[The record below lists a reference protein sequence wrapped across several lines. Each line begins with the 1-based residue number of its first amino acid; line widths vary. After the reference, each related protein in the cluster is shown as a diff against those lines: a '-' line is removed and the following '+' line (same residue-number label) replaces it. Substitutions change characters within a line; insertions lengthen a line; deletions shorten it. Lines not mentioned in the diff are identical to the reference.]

1 MKQHIQSILI
11 LLFFIGLFGCRQS
24 QKDKSKDIKRPNI
37 LLILVDDLGY
47 SDLGCY
53 GSDIKTP
60 SLDKLAHQGVI
71 FSDFYVSSLCAPT
84 RAMLLTGV
92 DNHQNGLGTM
102 PPGHTENQYLQPGY
116 EGSLNNQVVA
126 LPEIMRDNGYHTYM
140 SGKWHLGHHEENYPA
155 NRGFEKSFA
164 FLGGGSG
171 HFSNAFALGPGEEP
185 VTFYVRNKNIVE
197 KLPDDF
203 YSTKNFTDEMIHY
216 ILEQE
221 DDSPFFAYLAYT
233 APHDPL
239 HVPDEYLDKYT
250 GVYDAGY
257 EQIKK
262 DRLGRMKKLGIVDES
277 IPYNPGTGKFP
288 QWEDLDDNEKKT
300 QARKMEIFAAM
311 IENLDHHIG
320 RVIDTLKKTGK
331 YENTIFIFLSDNGA
345 NPKEA
350 VFYPGNSKEFL
361 AENFDNSYA
370 NLGKSNS
377 FISQG
382 GAWAEVSNTPFTYFK
397 TTTGEGGIHA
407 PLIISGP
414 NVKIRNLASNT
425 GMHVCDIFP
434 TVLDFAG
441 VSRPDNYNG
450 NELAP
455 LYGFSAM
462 KFLAGDNVQVRNTT
476 INPLLFEMIECRAI
490 IKGKWKAMM
499 LQAPYA
505 NEPIWQLYDL
515 SIDPLEKNDLA
526 LQEPEKLEE
535 LIKDWDEYANDVGYI
550 KAEGEFLINKIG
562 PEEFYKYESRSK

>member
-1 MKQHIQSILI
+1 MKRDIQSILI
-11 LLFFIGLFGCRQS
+11 LLIIVGLFGCRPD
-24 QKDKSKDIKRPNI
+24 QKDNPKDIKRPNI
-37 LLILVDDLGY
+37 IIILVDDLGY

-53 GSDIKTP
+53 GSEIKTP
-60 SLDKLAHQGVI
+60 SIDKLAQGGVI

-116 EGSLNNQVVA
+116 EGSLNSQVVA
-126 LPEIMRDNGYHTYM
+126 LPEIMRDSGYHTYM
-140 SGKWHLGHHEENYPA
+140 AGKWHLGHHKENYPA
-155 NRGFEKSFA
+155 SRGFEKSFA

-185 VTFYVRNKNIVE
+185 VTFYVRNKEIVE

-203 YSTKNFTDEMIHY
+203 YSTENFTDEMIHY

-239 HVPDEYLDKYT
+239 QVPDEYLDKYK
-250 GVYDAGY
+250 GVYSKGY
-257 EQIKK
+257 EELKK
-262 DRLGRMKKLGIVDES
+262 DRLAQMKKNGLVGEN
-277 IPYNPGTGKFP
+277 IPYNPGTGKSP

-311 IENLDHHIG
+311 IENLDYHIG

-331 YENTIFIFLSDNGA
+331 YENTVFIFMSDNGA

-350 VFYPGNSKEFL
+350 AFYPGSSIDYL
-361 AENFDNSYA
+361 AENYDNSFD

-407 PLIISGP
+407 
-414 NVKIRNLASNT
+414 
-425 GMHVCDIFP
+425 H
-434 TVLDFAG
+434 
-441 VSRPDNYNG
+441 
-450 NELAP
+450 
-455 LYGFSAM
+455 
-462 KFLAGDNVQVRNTT
+462 
-476 INPLLFEMIECRAI
+476 
-490 IKGKWKAMM
+490 
-499 LQAPYA
+499 
-505 NEPIWQLYDL
+505 
-515 SIDPLEKNDLA
+515 
-526 LQEPEKLEE
+526 
-535 LIKDWDEYANDVGYI
+535 
-550 KAEGEFLINKIG
+550 
-562 PEEFYKYESRSK
+562 